1 MATGEMQVNFSAMS
15 KGLDDLGRA
24 FRNLHDVLALESI
37 RAFERAG
44 ALIPADPPTQRGI
57 DWSARGPQTK
67 RLARM
72 RRRQLR
78 RR

>member
-15 KGLDDLGRA
+15 KAMDDLGRA

-37 RAFERAG
+37 RALERAG
-44 ALIPADPPTQRGI
+44 VLIPADSTTQRGM
-57 DWSARGPQTK
+57 DWSQPGPQTK
-67 RLARM
+67 RLAKM